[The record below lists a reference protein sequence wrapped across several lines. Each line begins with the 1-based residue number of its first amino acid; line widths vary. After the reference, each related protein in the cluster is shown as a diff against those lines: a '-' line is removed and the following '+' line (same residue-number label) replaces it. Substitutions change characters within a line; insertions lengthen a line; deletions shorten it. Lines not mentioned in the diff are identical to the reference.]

1 VASER
6 SLIYASRV
14 PPSSTVADVSVP
26 SPSNLRHL
34 RRAKA
39 LSSADRRVSIA
50 TATLALLLN
59 NGANV
64 TTREIAAASG
74 VAEGTIFKVFDDKA
88 AVLRAAIDL
97 TLDTANAE
105 RALADI
111 DRACPFETQ
120 LISAV
125 EVIQRRMADVHQLVS
140 ALGAPTVFAGRKRSL
155 PDLAGLVALF
165 ARASVPLRYAP
176 DQAARLLPAF
186 TLAFSHPV
194 LYSDDPLLAAEIV
207 SLFLDG
213 ARAPHACIAATTR
226 DGQPC

>member
-1 VASER
+1 
-6 SLIYASRV
+6 V
-14 PPSSTVADVSVP
+14 PTPSTVADSGVP
-26 SPSNLRHL
+26 TSANLQHL

-39 LSSADRRVSIA
+39 LSSAERRASIA
-50 TATLALLLN
+50 AATLALLLD

-111 DRACPFETQ
+111 DPGGPFQSQ

-125 EVIQRRMADVHQLVS
+125 EVIQRRMADVNRLVS
-140 ALGAPTVFAGRKRSL
+140 ALGAPTVFAGRKRSI

-176 DQAARLLPAF
+176 EQAARLLPAF

-194 LYSDDPLLAAEIV
+194 LYSDDPLPADEIV

-213 ARAPHACIAATTR
+213 ARSPRARVASTTE
-226 DGQPC
+226 DGQSC